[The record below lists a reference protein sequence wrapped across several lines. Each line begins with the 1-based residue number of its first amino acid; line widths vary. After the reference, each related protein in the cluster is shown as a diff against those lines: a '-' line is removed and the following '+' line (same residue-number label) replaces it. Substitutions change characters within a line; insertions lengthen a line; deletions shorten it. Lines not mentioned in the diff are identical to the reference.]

1 MQVRPQ
7 RDWPRARS
15 IQGLLQ
21 QRDGGMYARARLARS
36 HPGVEKTF
44 DRRGTARA
52 GSTRHASECG
62 SVRGSVEGAARGS
75 RASREGDSSR
85 ARLERNRAESIEWQ
99 QKNGL
104 LGGGPAHGGRVCTS
118 ARKVAALRALVKTA
132 IAADAGTK
140 EPSQPKVAH
149 SMPPSAAAPYTR
161 SQGQR
166 ASSRNRPVASEATR
180 APRHRVR
187 LPNAPSKLSGT
198 AAATASA
205 YPEQQPGHQPPRHH
219 RGTTRATPRN
229 HPRSTHGTRPRKKD
243 VTE

>member
-1 MQVRPQ
+1 MHG
-7 RDWPRARS
+7 RS
-15 IQGLLQ
+15 P
-21 QRDGGMYARARLARS
+21 AA
-36 HPGVEKTF
+36 K
-44 DRRGTARA
+44 DRVTK
-52 GSTRHASECG
+52 
-62 SVRGSVEGAARGS
+62 
-75 RASREGDSSR
+75 SS
-85 ARLERNRAESIEWQ
+85 
-99 QKNGL
+99 
-104 LGGGPAHGGRVCTS
+104 GGRVCTS

-166 ASSRNRPVASEATR
+166 ASSRNRPAASEATR

-205 YPEQQPGHQPPRHH
+205 YPEQQPGRQPPRPH
-219 RGTTRATPRN
+219 RGTTRAPPRN
-229 HPRSTHGTRPRKKD
+229 HPRATHGTRPPRKC
-243 VTE
+243 VTESDAQRRFWGWSQSRAHPTRYRCASLRLGLVLQRLFGKPST